1 MERCERCMELLSLRL
16 DGELT
21 AEEEQWLSQH
31 LEQCSD
37 CREIAEQLERLHGA
51 FTQLEDI
58 PAPEGFAQGVM
69 ARIRAEEAVPSSQ
82 KQTKVIHMFRRPQA
96 RALAGLAACA
106 VLCLGVYQAGLL
118 NRLPGSQGNFQTA
131 SLDASS
137 QVQQKGGQE
146 LLETEG
152 EPEVTG
158 APRLQSS
165 DEVQNEPDESTATS
179 SDTVQSNQEPAVQPT
194 QEPSSQS
201 QKVQTP
207 QNSDKQSEGTAQVGT
222 GKAYG
227 VTSQEQSASQ
237 SQSEGQGEVSV
248 AGAVGG
254 GEQPSTQTTVGAA
267 QQTTDGTADDQP
279 TEELPPED
287 QVGQTTGDPNTGV
300 DVAEQPEQEPVSDSI
315 QGDVPQGETYQVGEE
330 TVDAILTLTVLPQGA
345 QEVLGEEISWQVNEE
360 GDSWCLISGQQMEQ
374 LISLA
379 QEEGQDLTHAATN
392 RIEAEQR
399 CALIVT
405 EKN

>member
-16 DGELT
+16 DEELT

-31 LEQCSD
+31 LEQCPD
-37 CREIAEQLERLHGA
+37 CREIAEQLAQVHGA

-69 ARIRAEEAVPSSQ
+69 ARIRAEEAAPNPR
-82 KQTKVIHMFRRPQA
+82 KQTKVIHIFRRPQA

-131 SLDASS
+131 SLDTSS
-137 QVQQKGGQE
+137 QIQQKGGQE

-152 EPEVTG
+152 ESETTG
-158 APRLQSS
+158 LPRLQSS
-165 DEVQNEPDESTATS
+165 DGVQNEPDESTAKS
-179 SDTVQSNQEPAVQPT
+179 SDTAQSSQEPVVQSAQG
-194 QEPSSQS
+194 PSSQS
-201 QKVQTP
+201 QKAQTS
-207 QNSDKQSEGTAQVGT
+207 QDSAGQSGGTAQVGT
-222 GKAYG
+222 GKVYG
-227 VTSQEQSASQ
+227 ASSQKEPTSQN
-237 SQSEGQGEVSV
+237 QSEGQGEVSV
-248 AGAVGG
+248 AGAVGE
-254 GEQPSTQTTVGAA
+254 GEQPSTQTTVGTTHQDPGGAA
-267 QQTTDGTADDQP
+267 DEEPSSADNA
-279 TEELPPED
+279 
-287 QVGQTTGDPNTGV
+287 GQTTGDPGT
-300 DVAEQPEQEPVSDSI
+300 DAAEQPGQEPVSDSV
-315 QGDVPQGETYQVGEE
+315 QGDVPQKETYQVGGE

-345 QEVLGEEISWQVNEE
+345 QEVLGEEISWQVDEE

-392 RIEAEQR
+392 LIEAEQR

>member
-137 QVQQKGGQE
+137 QVQQKGG
-146 LLETEG
+146 LLLRDWLPETSVPWRITCRSPSERRWLVFSL
-152 EPEVTG
+152 PE
-158 APRLQSS
+158 
-165 DEVQNEPDESTATS
+165 
-179 SDTVQSNQEPAVQPT
+179 
-194 QEPSSQS
+194 
-201 QKVQTP
+201 
-207 QNSDKQSEGTAQVGT
+207 
-222 GKAYG
+222 
-227 VTSQEQSASQ
+227 
-237 SQSEGQGEVSV
+237 SV
-248 AGAVGG
+248 CFC
-254 GEQPSTQTTVGAA
+254 
-267 QQTTDGTADDQP
+267 
-279 TEELPPED
+279 
-287 QVGQTTGDPNTGV
+287 
-300 DVAEQPEQEPVSDSI
+300 I
-315 QGDVPQGETYQVGEE
+315 
-330 TVDAILTLTVLPQGA
+330 
-345 QEVLGEEISWQVNEE
+345 
-360 GDSWCLISGQQMEQ
+360 
-374 LISLA
+374 
-379 QEEGQDLTHAATN
+379 
-392 RIEAEQR
+392 R
-399 CALIVT
+399 
-405 EKN
+405 